1 MEQAPGFG
9 LIFGTRPG
17 EVLEAPGDIDVGP
30 QARFIPDGGR
40 RALGKEQAGDEG
52 RSREAQVLSVAA
64 PLNRVRRRKRTRP
77 ARRFRA
83 WPRGRKEKTGSLR

>member
-30 QARFIPDGGR
+30 QAQFIPDGGR
-40 RALGKEQAGDEG
+40 RALGKEQAGEED
-52 RSREAQVLSVAA
+52 RSS
-64 PLNRVRRRKRTRP
+64 
-77 ARRFRA
+77 
-83 WPRGRKEKTGSLR
+83 

>member
-40 RALGKEQAGDEG
+40 RALGKEQAGEED
-52 RSREAQVLSVAA
+52 RSS
-64 PLNRVRRRKRTRP
+64 
-77 ARRFRA
+77 
-83 WPRGRKEKTGSLR
+83 